1 MTTTIV
7 RVLLGTVAFALA
19 ACSPQVKSHGTQK
32 DVTAT
37 YSGTTLSS
45 NLPTTAR
52 VPAVMAAAD
61 ETLRARGYAVQR
73 SSGTEESGEIV
84 ANAPR
89 YNDFPRVVFSA
100 SRGINA
106 THVEVNVQP
115 FGDQELSRSLLDGV
129 LQRLGL

>member
-1 MTTTIV
+1 MTTIV
-7 RVLLGTVAFALA
+7 RVLLGMVALSLT
-19 ACSPQVKSHGTQK
+19 ACSPQVKSHGTQQ

-37 YSGTTLSS
+37 YSGTTLST
-45 NLPTTAR
+45 NLPANAR
-52 VPAVMAAAD
+52 VPAVLAAAD

-73 SSGTEESGEIV
+73 SAATEEKGEIV

-89 YNDFPRVVFSA
+89 YNDFPRVVFRA
-100 SRGINA
+100 SRGVNA